1 MEGEKEI
8 AAWAGA
14 RAIAS
19 AGAALGIGKV
29 LSSESDSRVS
39 ERERESKQDD
49 RPATGVAEALELS
62 VITIR

>member
-14 RAIAS
+14 RALAS

-39 ERERESKQDD
+39 RERESKQDD